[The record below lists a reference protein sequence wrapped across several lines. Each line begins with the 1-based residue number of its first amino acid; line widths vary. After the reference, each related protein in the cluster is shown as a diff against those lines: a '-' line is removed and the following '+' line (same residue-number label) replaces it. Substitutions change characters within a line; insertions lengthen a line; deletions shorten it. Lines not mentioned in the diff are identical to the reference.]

1 MKKTTLL
8 NSRLSRVIASM
19 GHTDMLVVSDAGFPV
34 PPDVLRV
41 DLAVTAGLPG
51 FLEVVQAIGTE
62 LEVEG
67 LILANELVARDSP
80 LPAALQGC
88 FPQARVEHMSHD
100 QFKSVAARARAVVRT
115 GECTP
120 YANVILI
127 SGVTY

>member
-19 GHTDMLVVSDAGFPV
+19 GHTDILVISDAGFPV
-34 PPDVLRV
+34 PPDVLRI

-51 FLEVVQAIGTE
+51 FLDVVQAVATE
-62 LEVEG
+62 LAVER
-67 LILANELVARDSP
+67 LILANELEARDTP
-80 LPAALQGC
+80 LPAALQAC
-88 FPQARVEHMSHD
+88 FPHARLEHISHD
-100 QFKSVAARARAVVRT
+100 QLKIEAARARAVVRT

-120 YANVILI
+120 YANVILV